1 MCRLRRR
8 FMVHPCHCMVASR
21 SRHRG
26 HDRCFQPEHILGSA
40 RETNDVSPRRPKAE
54 IQEKSN
60 CWEGYCTHDFNMNM
74 MKISNHIHLCSAN
87 IGKVDRSTQR
97 KLLCV
102 CVTLVCWYLCIY
114 ASHTIHVWY
123 IHLFIIIYLILY
135 NHMYNYI

>member
-1 MCRLRRR
+1 MCRLHRR
-8 FMVHPCHCMVASR
+8 FMVRPCHCMVASR

-60 CWEGYCTHDFNMNM
+60 CWEGYCTSDFNMKM
-74 MKISNHIHLCSAN
+74 MKISNHIHSCSAK
-87 IGKVDRSTQR
+87 IGKVDRSTKR

-102 CVTLVCWYLCIY
+102 WLLFVGPCAYMHPIPSMY
-114 ASHTIHVWY
+114 GIY
-123 IHLFIIIYLILY
+123 IH
-135 NHMYNYI
+135 NYIELYVDI